1 MATQV
6 GRSLDEIVRDYML
19 EEERDS
25 LHKYP
30 FYLKYAISGLRDLT
44 FDISGAPKKVQLE
57 VDESTNVVA
66 LPPDF
71 IKEIRVGVII
81 DGVFVSLGQNSD
93 IIKKLDDCGNVA
105 TNQNNSTNLNTATT
119 AQGFSVA
126 NTWHQHYRNGEVIG
140 AYYGIGGHQGVGQ
153 FYINYD
159 AGRIEFS
166 TITNQSNVVLE
177 YVSDLSTVNG
187 DFRVH
192 PFLEE
197 PILNYIDWVS
207 KRRKHKQYG
216 AGMINDLQRK
226 YVDSKIWAAIRIGSS
241 TKAQVREVSKKN
253 FTLAPKGL

>member
-1 MATQV
+1 MSTQV

-30 FYLKYAISGLRDLT
+30 FYINYAIKGLRELH
-44 FDISGAPKKVQLE
+44 FDISGAPKKVQLT
-57 VDESTNVVA
+57 VNTSTNVVD
-66 LPPDF
+66 LPADF
-71 IKEIRVGVII
+71 IKEIRVGII
-81 DGVFVSLGQNSD
+81 VDGIFISLGENSD
-93 IIKKLDDCGNVA
+93 IVKKLDDCGNVT
-105 TNQNNSTNLNTATT
+105 TNQNNTTGNSVNST
-119 AQGFSVA
+119 QSFSIA

-140 AYYGIGGHQGVGQ
+140 AYYGIGGQQVVGQ

-166 TITNQSNVVLE
+166 TITNQADIILE
-177 YVSDLSTVNG
+177 YIADLSTVDG

-197 PILNYIDWVS
+197 PIMNYIDWVS

-216 AGMINDLQRK
+216 AGVINDLQRK
-226 YVDSKIWAAIRIGSS
+226 YVDSKIWAAIRLGSS
-241 TKAQVREVSKKN
+241 TKAQVREISKKN